1 MAGRAFGQL
10 RVWPNAAAP
19 LAARSQVPEWKNPNP
34 SPWAELFL
42 AAVDD
47 LLATSYGEV
56 NDVADKSA
64 GKLPTSRVVS
74 CRVVTA

>member
-1 MAGRAFGQL
+1 M
-10 RVWPNAAAP
+10 
-19 LAARSQVPEWKNPNP
+19 
-34 SPWAELFL
+34 ELFL

-47 LLATSYGEV
+47 LLATSYGLVRDRQVRGEV

-64 GKLPTSRVVS
+64 GKLRGSCRQVVS